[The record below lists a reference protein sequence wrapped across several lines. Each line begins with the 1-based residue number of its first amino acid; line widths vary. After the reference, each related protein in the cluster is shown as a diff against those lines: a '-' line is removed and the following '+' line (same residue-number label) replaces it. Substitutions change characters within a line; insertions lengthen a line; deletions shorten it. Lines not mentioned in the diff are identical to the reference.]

1 MFQKI
6 DCIRVH
12 VASVESALEFY
23 REKLGLELAW
33 RRGDS
38 EAGLKLQASDTE
50 LVLVRE
56 QLEYPEVDILVK
68 DVDQDSREFEQKGG
82 KIIVPPFDI
91 QIGRCAVVQDP
102 WKNEFVLL
110 DLTKGVLK
118 TDSEKNV
125 IGSL

>member
-6 DCIRVH
+6 DCIRLN
-12 VASVESALEFY
+12 VASLDSALEFY
-23 REKLGLELAW
+23 REKLGLELIW

-50 LVLVRE
+50 LVLVLE
-56 QLEYPEVDILVK
+56 QLEHPEVDILVK
-68 DVDQDSREFEQKGG
+68 DVDQDSMEFEQKGG
-82 KIIVPPFDI
+82 KIIVAPFDI

-102 WKNEFVLL
+102 WKNEYVLL

-118 TDSEKNV
+118 TDSKKNV